1 MGKESENPVGAI
13 QQSAGDQEKQQPFYL
28 YYNFRRKK
36 PTVKRQPI
44 YFNKSTHKDISVYIY
59 VYEEEEELVISFRV
73 LSLLRVS
80 YRRK

>member
-36 PTVKRQPI
+36 TDRQEAADL
-44 YFNKSTHKDISVYIY
+44 F
-59 VYEEEEELVISFRV
+59 
-73 LSLLRVS
+73 
-80 YRRK
+80 